1 MSVLLDILA
10 EKIPKW
16 REEALGLI
24 HEKGDAVISEVTVS
38 HAYAGM
44 RGIKGLI
51 CDTSSVSAEKG
62 LIIRGRPLL
71 DIKHLLPEEVFF
83 LLLTGDIPQKEDFD
97 DLQHQISLNN
107 LVPEYLESIEIYAGG
122 FTSNDDV
129 ECIRSGNAGRI
140 EIQK

>member
-1 MSVLLDILA
+1 MSVLLDILT

-83 LLLTGDIPQKEDFD
+83 LLVTGDIPQKEDFD
-97 DLQHQISLNN
+97 DLQHQISL
-107 LVPEYLESIEIYAGG
+107 
-122 FTSNDDV
+122 
-129 ECIRSGNAGRI
+129 
-140 EIQK
+140 QM